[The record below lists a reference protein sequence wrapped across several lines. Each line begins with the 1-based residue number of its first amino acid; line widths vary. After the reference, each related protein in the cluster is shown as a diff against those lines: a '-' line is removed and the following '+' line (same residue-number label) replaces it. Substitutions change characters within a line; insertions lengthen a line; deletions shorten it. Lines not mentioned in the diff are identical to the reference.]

1 MMNIKAKRDIAHK
14 TKILNHA
21 RESKIL
27 LKLVVILGSVEKL
40 FILGNEL
47 MHEMARK
54 D

>member
-14 TKILNHA
+14 TKILNRA
-21 RESKIL
+21 RESKTL

-40 FILGNEL
+40 FILGKAL
-47 MHEMARK
+47 MNEMARK

>member
-21 RESKIL
+21 RESKNIA
-27 LKLVVILGSVEKL
+27 KTFRHFGIL
-40 FILGNEL
+40 FILGKEL
-47 MHEMARK
+47 MNEMARK